1 MPESQSLIGRT
12 ISHYRILEKLGG
24 GGMGVV
30 YKAEDTRL
38 DRAVALKF
46 LPDDLAH
53 DPQALER
60 FKREAKASSA
70 LNHPNI
76 CTIYDI
82 GEENGRA
89 FIVMEFLDGNT
100 LKHRIGGRPMET
112 DAVLDLAIQ
121 IVDGLEA
128 AHKEGIVHRDI
139 KPANIFVTKRG
150 HAKIL
155 DFGLAKLT
163 PKSEA
168 ISSSQDT
175 LATNAIARVS
185 PEYLTSPG
193 TAIGTAAYMSP
204 EQLAT
209 KELDARTDLYSFG
222 AVLYEMSTGTL
233 PYRGDTSALITDAI
247 LHRAPV
253 APVRLNPDIP
263 PKLEEII
270 STALEKDRDLRYQSA
285 AELRADL
292 KRLKRD
298 LESARPVI
306 AKFEREDASGSHTG
320 VSPSSSSAS
329 SPASSS
335 GTSPASTLTTGPLST
350 QQPATLQ
357 SSQSMPQA
365 DAVAA
370 AAPSRAPRWI
380 AVGIIAGLLIGAA
393 VGLFFGKK
401 LWQTNLPNYIPLTFR
416 RGLIR
421 TARFAPDGQTIVYS
435 ASWDGNPSDI
445 FVTNEASPESR
456 ALGLTGAV
464 LLGVSSTGELAVL
477 LNSRVTGPFTVN
489 GTLARV
495 PITGGAPREV
505 LEGVEW
511 ADWSPDGTKLA
522 VVRSAGGQDR
532 LEYPIDTLLYSTTG
546 WISHVRISPKGDQI
560 AFLDHGL
567 RDDDMGTVTVVDL
580 AGNKKALTQVWP
592 TVLGLTWSPGGDE
605 IWFTIGGGVQAV
617 SLSGRQRALSR
628 LPGFFNLH
636 DIRRDGSALI
646 AQDDRRRGMIDL
658 TVGETKERDLALFDI
673 SLPAD
678 LSADGKTLLFYEG
691 GAAVRGNYAVYIR
704 QTDGSPATDLGPGR
718 AFALSPDG
726 KWALSSDPTKPTQLT
741 LLPTRAGAPKLL
753 PEDGIVHL
761 DARWFPDGKRF
772 VSSGDEKGQSDR
784 LYVEDLVGTKPRAI
798 TPEGVA
804 PFAFA
809 ISPDGK
815 FVAAVGPDGKGFLFP
830 VESGEPQPIQ
840 GWGENDAPIGWS
852 SDGQSL
858 FIFERGKVPTNV
870 YRLNLKS
877 GQKALMRQLVP
888 YDPAGVYMIGL
899 VRMTPDGKTCIYN
912 YRRILSTLSFVE
924 NLK

>member
-53 DPQALER
+53 DAQALER

-89 FIVMEFLDGNT
+89 FIVMEFLDGTT

-112 DAVLDLAIQ
+112 DTVLELAIQ

-193 TAIGTAAYMSP
+193 TAIGTVAYMSP
-204 EQLAT
+204 EQLAA

-222 AVLYEMSTGTL
+222 TVLYEMSTGAL
-233 PYRGDTSALITDAI
+233 PFRGDTSALITDAI

-298 LESARPVI
+298 LDSARPVI
-306 AKFEREDASGSHTG
+306 AKFEREDVSGSHTG
-320 VSPSSSSAS
+320 VSPSSSSGS
-329 SPASSS
+329 SLGISAGSSS
-335 GTSPASTLTTGPLST
+335 RVSAALASELTAT
-350 QQPATLQ
+350 QQL
-357 SSQSMPQA
+357 SRSLPQA
-365 DAVAA
+365 SAVADVP

-380 AVGIIAGLLIGAA
+380 AVGAIAGLLIGAA
-393 VGLFFGKK
+393 AGLFFGKRI
-401 LWQTNLPNYIPLTFR
+401 WQANFPNYIPLTFR

-495 PITGGAPREV
+495 PLTGGAPREV

-511 ADWSPDGTKLA
+511 ADWSPDGTQLA

-532 LEYPIDTLLYSTTG
+532 LEYPIDTLLYATTG
-546 WISHVRISPKGDQI
+546 WISSVRISPKGDQI

-592 TVLGLTWSPGGDE
+592 SVQGLSWSPGGDE
-605 IWFTIGGGVQAV
+605 IWFSPAGEVRAV
-617 SLSGRQRALSR
+617 SLSGRQRKLAG

-636 DIRRDGSALI
+636 DVRRDGGALI

-658 TVGETKERDLALFDI
+658 TAGETKERDLALFDI

-691 GAAVRGNYAVYIR
+691 GAAIRGNYAVFIR
-704 QTDGSPATDLGPGR
+704 QTDGSPATNLGPGR

-741 LLPTRAGAPKLL
+741 LLPTRAGEPKLL
-753 PEDGIVHL
+753 PDDGIVHL

-772 VSSGDEKGQSDR
+772 VSSGDEKGHNDR
-784 LYVEDLVGTKPRAI
+784 LYVEDLAGSKPRAI

-804 PFAFA
+804 PFEFA

-815 FVAAVGPDGKGFLFP
+815 FVAAIGPDRKGFLYP
-830 VESGEPQPIQ
+830 VEGGEPQPIQ

-912 YRRILSTLSFVE
+912 YRRILSTLSLAE

>member
-46 LPDDLAH
+46 LPDDLSH
-53 DPQALER
+53 DAQALER

-112 DAVLDLAIQ
+112 DAVLDLSIQ

-128 AHKEGIVHRDI
+128 AHKQGIVHRDI

-175 LATNAIARVS
+175 LATNAIAPVS

-193 TAIGTAAYMSP
+193 TAIGTVAYMSP
-204 EQLAT
+204 EQLAA
-209 KELDARTDLYSFG
+209 KELDVRTDLYSFG
-222 AVLYEMSTGTL
+222 AVLYEMSTGAL
-233 PYRGDTSALITDAI
+233 PFRGDTSALITDAI

-253 APVRLNPDIP
+253 APVRLNPDLP

-270 STALEKDRDLRYQSA
+270 SNALEKDRDLRYQSA

-320 VSPSSSSAS
+320 VSPSLSSSSTSAS
-329 SPASSS
+329 TPAITHLSSS
-335 GTSPASTLTTGPLST
+335 RL
-350 QQPATLQ
+350 ATDQ
-357 SSQSMPQA
+357 SSRGVPG
-365 DAVAA
+365 AA
-370 AAPSRAPRWI
+370 ATVVPSRAPRSI
-380 AVGIIAGLLIGAA
+380 TVGVIAGLLIGGA
-393 VGLFFGKK
+393 VGLFFGKRI
-401 LWQTNLPNYIPLTFR
+401 WQASFPNYIPLTFR

-445 FVTNEASPESR
+445 FVTNQASPESR

-495 PITGGAPREV
+495 PLTGGAPREV
-505 LEGVEW
+505 LEGVES

-532 LEYPIDTLLYSTTG
+532 LEYPIDTLLYATTG
-546 WISHVRISPKGDQI
+546 WISSVRISPKGDRI

-567 RDDDMGTVTVVDL
+567 RDDDMGSVVVVDL
-580 AGNKKALTQVWP
+580 AGNKKTLTEVWP
-592 TVLGLTWSPGGDE
+592 TVQGLSWSPGGDE
-605 IWFTIGGGVQAV
+605 IWFTPGGDVQAV
-617 SLSGRQRALSR
+617 SLSGSQRKLAG

-636 DIRRDGSALI
+636 DVRRDGGALI

-658 TVGETKERDLALFDI
+658 TAGETKERDLALFDVP
-673 SLPAD
+673 LPAD
-678 LSADGKTLLFYEG
+678 ISADGKTLLFYEG
-691 GAAVRGNYAVYIR
+691 GAAIRGNYAVFIR
-704 QTDGSPATDLGPGR
+704 QTDGSPAANLGPGR

-741 LLPTRAGAPKLL
+741 LLPTRAGEPKVL
-753 PEDGIVHL
+753 PDDGIVHL
-761 DARWFPDGKRF
+761 DARWCPDGKRF
-772 VSSGDEKGQSDR
+772 VSSGDEKGHNDR

-804 PFAFA
+804 SFEFA

-815 FVAAVGPDGKGFLFP
+815 FVAAISPDRKGLLYP
-830 VESGEPQPIQ
+830 VEDGEPQPIQ
-840 GWGENDAPIGWS
+840 GWGENDAPISWS

-870 YRLNLKS
+870 YRLNLKT

-888 YDPAGVYMIGL
+888 FDPAGVYMIGL
-899 VRMTPDGKTCIYN
+899 VLMTPDGKTCIYN
-912 YRRILSTLSFVE
+912 YRRILSTL
-924 NLK
+924 NLVDKLT